1 MQTARRRRTSW
12 AIGASV
18 IAHAAVLVV
27 LALQSP
33 MLRTLPEQAGPPPA
47 IIPILL
53 MPRTPPA
60 TAGRPSPPTPI
71 RLHRRPQ
78 RFIPP
83 DAPTAPIAP
92 PAPPA
97 APAAAPPRPGPVVVH
112 PAPLP
117 AGPTG
122 DVRTALRQGAPGCAN
137 ALAVGLN
144 RAERDLCEEKFGK
157 GAKDAPF
164 YAPGLAMTA
173 DKKALLDQQAA
184 DREADYRYK
193 RTQAAGRPGGDIG
206 HTAHEMAAALGSD
219 RPEITTKIPN

>member
-12 AIGASV
+12 AIGVSV
-18 IAHAAVLVV
+18 IAHVAVLVV

-33 MLRTLPEQAGPPPA
+33 TLRAPLEQAGPPPA

-53 MPRTPPA
+53 MPRTPPP
-60 TAGRPSPPTPI
+60 TAGRPTPPTPI

-83 DAPTAPIAP
+83 DAPVAPIAAPSP
-92 PAPPA
+92 P
-97 APAAAPPRPGPVVVH
+97 APAAAPPRPAPVAVH

-137 ALAVGLN
+137 QLAAGLN
-144 RAERDLCEEKFGK
+144 HAERDLCEERLGK
-157 GAKDAPF
+157 GARDAP
-164 YAPGLAMTA
+164 YLEAGLGMSAG
-173 DKKALLDQQAA
+173 KKALLDAA
-184 DREADYRYK
+184 AAAKEADYRYK
-193 RTQAAGRPGGDIG
+193 RSAGAPPLPSFNTKPGA
-206 HTAHEMAAALGSD
+206 TAEEMKQQLGVPRS
-219 RPEITTKIPN
+219 E